1 MGKKVKTLESGGY
14 TPAFSRLWAF
24 GGGFMVGVWL
34 IYRGEVNDL
43 WS

>member
-24 GGGFMVGVWL
+24 GGGFMVG
-34 IYRGEVNDL
+34 GESDL
-43 WS
+43 GVDICNLRS